1 MKYNRHAKMLDIIEN
16 NVIETQDDLADKLR
30 IENGCYSGN
39 DIKRYQGIKT
49 DKVLTLTKYR
59 YSL

>member
-1 MKYNRHAKMLDIIEN
+1 MKYNRHAKILDIIEN

-30 IENGCYSGN
+30 ELGMDVTPGN

-49 DKVLTLTKYR
+49 DKGSDT
-59 YSL
+59 